1 VSSVTAGTAEPDEH
15 NTILEKEST
24 CPIPTCRKRK
34 KNLNITA
41 GITIS
46 RLFSK
51 IKVDDTLESDPEF
64 QKLRVKA
71 LAMLASWICRRK
83 ATAFDLVRF
92 INNSPDF
99 IPTNC
104 SMMTR
109 CQEQMGN
116 LTRAMNWFPPRDGVY
131 TMYPVNHP
139 SVLIQLSIL
148 ITLLSMVTYEQ
159 RAVSEIWMRLC
170 APA

>member
-1 VSSVTAGTAEPDEH
+1 MS
-15 NTILEKEST
+15 I
-24 CPIPTCRKRK
+24 IPSWKRNLHARSPHVENERR
-34 KNLNITA
+34 NLNITA

-71 LAMLASWICRRK
+71 LASWICRRK
-83 ATAFDLVRF
+83 ATAFDLVGF
-92 INNSPDF
+92 INNNPDF

-139 SVLIQLSIL
+139 SVLIQWSIL
-148 ITLLSMVTYEQ
+148 ITLLSMVTHEQ
-159 RAVSEIWMRLC
+159 RTQFRRFG
-170 APA
+170 